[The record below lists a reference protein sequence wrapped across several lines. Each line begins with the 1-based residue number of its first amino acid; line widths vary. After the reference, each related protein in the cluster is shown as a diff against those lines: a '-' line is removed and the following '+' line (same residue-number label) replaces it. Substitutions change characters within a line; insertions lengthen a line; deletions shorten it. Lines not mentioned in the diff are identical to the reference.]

1 MITLVQFAVARFYG
15 IKLQDFSEMIS
26 RAIALFSIIDD
37 GNKQDYER
45 LLWIEQNT
53 HKEIQCSIY
62 ELDRII
68 NPSQKDLTMTNRFIE
83 IMNNEGEKIR
93 FSEGTIQKFLCYA
106 SREILQIINKNIK
119 DYKQER
125 KISQFI
131 MSEQEENNLFKGI

>member
-1 MITLVQFAVARFYG
+1 
-15 IKLQDFSEMIS
+15 MIS